1 VGKTSIVYR
10 RELGSYL
17 RSPLGYIVAAIFLL
31 ACGVL
36 FQMEALGKGK
46 MLSADVLRKFFMFAS
61 GATVVAAIVLSIRLV
76 AEERQQHTIVLLNT
90 SPVRDVEIVLGK
102 FLAALTFLAL
112 MLGLSVYIP
121 LLIKVNGKITGAQ
134 VLVGYLG
141 LFLLGATSMAIGLL
155 ASALTKHQLL
165 AGAVGGVLAF
175 LIYALYPIAVRLDEP
190 LKAVIQDLGLWHGHF
205 AGSFMQGVF
214 SLKDAVYYLAM
225 TYFFLLLATKVLEAK
240 RWQ

>member
-1 VGKTSIVYR
+1 VRKTSIIYR

-17 RSPLGYIVAAIFLL
+17 RSPLGYVIAALFLL
-31 ACGVL
+31 AVGIL
-36 FQMEALGKGK
+36 FQSEALGKGK
-46 MLSADVLRKFFMFAS
+46 MLSADVLRKFFMFSS
-61 GATVVAAIVLSIRLV
+61 GATVVASIALAIRLL

-112 MLGLSVYIP
+112 MLALSVYIP

-141 LFLLGATSMAIGLL
+141 LFLLGATSLAIGLL
-155 ASALTKHQLL
+155 ASALSRHQLI
-165 AGAVGGVLAF
+165 AAAVGAALAF
-175 LIYALYPIAVRLDEP
+175 LVYSLYPMAVRLNEP
-190 LKAVIQDLGLWHGHF
+190 LKGVIQDLGLWHVHF

-225 TYFFLLLATKVLEAK
+225 TYFFLLLATKVMEAK